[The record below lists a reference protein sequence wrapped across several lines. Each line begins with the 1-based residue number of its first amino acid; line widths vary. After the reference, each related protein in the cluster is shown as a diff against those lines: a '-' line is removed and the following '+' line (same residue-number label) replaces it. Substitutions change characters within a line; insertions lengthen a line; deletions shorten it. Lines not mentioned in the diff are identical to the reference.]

1 MWPMFRAV
9 PMNNNDFRKDMHL
22 PITSPARR

>member
-1 MWPMFRAV
+1 MRPMFRAV